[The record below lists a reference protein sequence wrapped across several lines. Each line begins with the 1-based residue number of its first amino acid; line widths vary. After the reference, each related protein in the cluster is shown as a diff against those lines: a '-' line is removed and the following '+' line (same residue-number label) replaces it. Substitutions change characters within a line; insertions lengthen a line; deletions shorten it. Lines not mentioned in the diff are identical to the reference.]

1 MLTRIGKK
9 RKVKTAS
16 QISTR
21 SWLKIVKTGIIC
33 QFVLWSGATKK
44 VSTNLGYENEDND
57 EPDVGEDGGGGGDDE
72 DREVFDPPSLAVRD
86 SRDAD
91 RRDGKQV
98 ERGRPAVWE
107 SGSNFVSKIS
117 NLVEKRSQF
126 VSIL

>member
-33 QFVLWSGATKK
+33 QFVLWSVFA
-44 VSTNLGYENEDND
+44 NLGYENEDND

-72 DREVFDPPSLAVRD
+72 DREVLDPPGLAVRD
-86 SRDAD
+86 ACDAD
-91 RRDGKQV
+91 RRDGKKV
-98 ERGRPAVWE
+98 ERGRPAVWAR
-107 SGSNFVSKIS
+107 SNFVSKIS
-117 NLVEKRSQF
+117 NFVEKRSQF

>member
-72 DREVFDPPSLAVRD
+72 DREVLDPPGLAVRD

-98 ERGRPAVWE
+98 ERGRPAVLE

-117 NLVEKRSQF
+117 NF
-126 VSIL
+126 V